1 MSDTNKTHNL
11 STEQIESINKIFDQF
26 DKDNSDEINKVE
38 LNRLSLALN
47 NELSNAELMD
57 YFQIIDL
64 NKSGSISREEFIKYF
79 I

>member
-57 YFQIIDL
+57 YFKIIDL